1 MLAILVV
8 LWPYQSGHLE
18 ERATILKDHFFV
30 VTSLQDGE
38 WLFCLAVP
46 FIAAFLI
53 YRDRHELFVGEGPSG
68 LQGLAT
74 LLIGFVLYW
83 IGFWQDDRNFGFV
96 AVQVLIA
103 GLTIWLCG
111 KRVMRAAFIPWLFL
125 GFTWPFLPLEQLLA
139 LPLRNLTAALSHG
152 ALDLLGF
159 DAIRHGTAVLSAADP
174 TNNLAEGAR
183 FHLDVAQPC
192 SGIRSL
198 FSLMMV
204 SAFYG
209 YLALRGSLQR
219 MLLFSASIP
228 LAVFGNFVRIL
239 MLATGSVIGGQEF
252 AVGTTDNP
260 SAFHTA
266 SGFVVFAVALG
277 GMIGIARLLEHIPV
291 HAFRRKPSRASTRP
305 SPPAAPTLLRS
316 AIPLALTLVTLVI
329 CQLTKNFVP
338 ELSSP
343 GLVSEL
349 PAKAGPFEGSPME
362 ITPEEDRQL
371 VAIGCTVVRSSY
383 SRPDYP
389 GLPEMLATVVIS
401 GPEERSLHEPDVCLP
416 AQGWKQSS
424 RSQVKFDVGTNGA
437 TRTATLVNL
446 HRDVISSDGIPFRIY
461 AYNLFWYEGYDVS
474 TPSYQNHIAIT
485 QRDKLFRQLTHRWS
499 LASLFTALPP
509 VEQAAPEPIEMLDV
523 LRREFLSFATDLTPA
538 LLAQPGNSTSVQAN

>member
-1 MLAILVV
+1 MLAILIAA
-8 LWPYQSGHLE
+8 WPYQSGHLE
-18 ERATILKDHFFV
+18 ERVTILRDHFFV

-46 FIAAFLI
+46 FITAFLI
-53 YRDRHELFVGEGPSG
+53 YRDRRELLVGKGSAG
-68 LQGLAT
+68 LQGLPT
-74 LLIGFVLYW
+74 LLIGFTLYW
-83 IGFWQDDRNFGFV
+83 IGFWQDDRNFGFI
-96 AVQVLIA
+96 AVQVIIA

-111 KRVMRAAFIPWLFL
+111 KHVMRAAFIPWLFL

-139 LPLRNLTAALSHG
+139 LPLRNLTAAFSHG
-152 ALDLLGF
+152 ALDFFGL
-159 DAIRHGTAVLSAADP
+159 DTIRHGTAVLSAADP
-174 TNNLAEGAR
+174 ANSLAEGAR

-209 YLALRGSLQR
+209 YLALSTPLQR
-219 MLLFSASIP
+219 ILLFSASIP

-239 MLATGSVIGGQEF
+239 MLATGSIIGGQEF
-252 AVGTTDNP
+252 AIGTTENP

-266 SGFVVFAVALG
+266 SGFIVFAVALG
-277 GMIGIARLLEHIPV
+277 GMIGIARLLESIPLRV
-291 HAFRRKPSRASTRP
+291 LRKKPPPPSASTARP
-305 SPPAAPTLLRS
+305 IAPTPLRS
-316 AIPLALTLVTLVI
+316 AIPLALTLITLAV
-329 CQLTKNFVP
+329 CHLSKGFVP

-343 GLVSEL
+343 GLSAEL
-349 PAKAGPFEGSPME
+349 PTIAGAFKGAPME

-371 VAIGCTVVRSSY
+371 VAIGCTVTRSRY

-389 GLPEMLATVVIS
+389 NLPEMLATVVVS

-424 RSQVKFDVGTNGA
+424 RKQIEFAVGNTGTTRDA
-437 TRTATLVNL
+437 TFVTL
-446 HRDVISSDGIPFRIY
+446 HRDVIAPNGVPYRIH
-461 AYNLFWYEGYDVS
+461 AYNLFWYEGFDVS

-509 VEQAAPEPIEMLDV
+509 IEQTAPKPTEILEE
-523 LRREFLSFATDLTPA
+523 LRAEFLAFATELTPT
-538 LLAQPGNSTSVQAN
+538 LLIPPGSPASR